1 MINKPAWLFNQSA
14 VVPYKKTAQ
23 TTEIVLVT
31 SSSSKNW
38 VLPKGVIERF
48 MSPEESAAKEAY
60 EEAGVIG
67 DILSELIIEYEY
79 KKWGGICKVKV
90 FPLRVLQILDE
101 WEEMDKR
108 KRIVV
113 DINKAI
119 DLIKQEQKVVLVRFK
134 EWLKEK

>member
-1 MINKPAWLFNQSA
+1 
-14 VVPYKKTAQ
+14 
-23 TTEIVLVT
+23 
-31 SSSSKNW
+31 
-38 VLPKGVIERF
+38 
-48 MSPEESAAKEAY
+48 MSAKEAY

-67 DILSELIIEYEY
+67 NVLSELIIEYEY

-90 FPLRVLQILDE
+90 FPLRIWKILDE